1 MADHAGDFGVTQLL
15 GHGGGLARVASV
27 VLGNQFKLD
36 LLAAYQQILGI
47 EFVNRQTHAVF
58 SVFADMRNA
67 AGRRTGVGDFD
78 GLHFLGL
85 GDGRSQRQ

>member
-1 MADHAGDFGVTQLL
+1 MTDDAGDFAVTQFL

-36 LLAAYQQILGI
+36 LLAANQQVLGI
-47 EFVNRQTHAVF
+47 EFVNRKAHAVF
-58 SVFADMRNA
+58 SVLTNMRNTPR
-67 AGRRTGVGDFD
+67 RRTGVGDFD